1 MVRFVRGEAC
11 IYQEE
16 AVPISGG
23 TRSGSAEAAIVAL
36 CFTVSLIEG
45 FDLQAI
51 GVAAPMMAPALGL
64 SHYQAG
70 LVFTAG
76 VVGLVAG
83 AGIGGVAADRFGR
96 KRVLL
101 TLVALFS
108 LCTIFTQ
115 IIASLDGLIAVRF
128 LAGLGLGGGMP
139 CLIAIGTDI
148 AAPTHRARIVTRMFC
163 GSPLGGALVSVAAW
177 FVLRPWG
184 WKALFLIGG
193 IPPLLL
199 LPALALVLPETGSN
213 YLPRASSP
221 PVEPLHQLLWG
232 DRRGAVTLLIWVIF
246 AADLLTLYLLLNWL
260 PSLVTS
266 RGLSAETGSLA
277 AFCFNLGAFSGV
289 LGLGILVDR
298 FGPVWPIPGAY
309 LGLLLAM
316 GGLAA
321 SATPLPIMICSTV
334 AGFAVVGALCTL
346 YGVVPA
352 YYPWSGRA
360 SAVGAAVAV
369 GRVGSIAGPF
379 LAGTLLQLGLGA
391 SSVAYSMVPVAFAA
405 LVCAVALPI
414 KAREGLLF

>member
-1 MVRFVRGEAC
+1 VTN
-11 IYQEE
+11 
-16 AVPISGG
+16 PGG
-23 TRSGSAEAAIVAL
+23 RPKFAIPHAAIVAL

-64 SHYQAG
+64 THYQAG

-83 AGIGGVAADRFGR
+83 ASIGGIAADRFGR
-96 KRVLL
+96 KRVLV

-115 IIASLDGLIAVRF
+115 IIGDLDGLIAVRF

-139 CLIAIGTDI
+139 YLIAIGTDI
-148 AAPTHRARIVTRMFC
+148 ALPTHRARIVTRMFC

-177 FVLRPWG
+177 FVLKPLG
-184 WKALFLIGG
+184 WKSLFLIGG

-199 LPALALVLPETGSN
+199 LPALAFLLPETGSN
-213 YLPRASSP
+213 HQFQAPQSTTAPLP
-221 PVEPLHQLLWG
+221 ELLWG
-232 DRRGAVTLLIWVIF
+232 GGRSAMTLLIWVIF

-277 AFCFNLGAFSGV
+277 AFCFNIGAFSGV

-298 FGPVWPIPGAY
+298 FGPGIPIPAAY
-309 LGLLLAM
+309 LGLLVAM
-316 GGLAA
+316 GGLAV
-321 SATPLPIMICSTV
+321 SATPLPIMIFSTI

-352 YYPWSGRA
+352 YYPWAGRA

-369 GRVGSIAGPF
+369 GRVGSIAGPY

-391 SSVAYSMVPVAFAA
+391 SSVAYSMVPVAFSA
-405 LVCAVALPI
+405 LICASALPTQ
-414 KAREGLLF
+414 ARRALRKLSEA